1 MAKSRGLRHLSGL
14 KKSQLVDLMLKEDEK
29 AASIENEEK
38 TVSSTQEKQAVDG
51 TEEKH
56 DQEQNIEI
64 GKRQGR
70 DQNTESS
77 RTQGKEPKQ
86 TAQNVEIS
94 KVQEIE
100 QRQEKSTETR
110 QTQGQSPEQ
119 KQAQNAEIRQ
129 MQDAEKFEGRI
140 QSVKEGRNE
149 RTAKTERQERKAS
162 KIITSDGIE
171 IDNPELDSGISA
183 HGILEVM
190 PDGYGFI
197 RCENYLPGEHDVYV
211 SPSQIRK
218 FGLKTGDI
226 INGNTRVKTQQ
237 EKFSA
242 LLYIR
247 SINGCHPSEILR
259 RPNFEDLTPVFPNER
274 IRLETDRSAV
284 AMRIM
289 DVVSPIGKGQR
300 GMIVS
305 PPKAGK
311 TTLLKQVAR
320 AVTRNNPDM
329 HLIILLID
337 ERPEEVTDIKEAI
350 EGKNVEVIYSTFD
363 ELPEHH
369 KRVSEM
375 VIERARRLVEHKK
388 DVMILLDSITR
399 LARAYNL
406 IVPPSGRTLSGGI
419 DPAALHMPK
428 RFFGAARNMREGGS
442 ITILATALVDTG
454 SRMDDVIYEE
464 FKGTGNMEMILDRK
478 LSERRIFPAVDIIK
492 SGTRRED
499 LLLNREEQEA
509 VEVMRRAINGMKA
522 DEAVEN
528 ILNLFVRTNSNREFC
543 QMVKKTKLI

>member
-1 MAKSRGLRHLSGL
+1 MREKYESLSVTVLRDVAKSRGLKHLSGL
-14 KKSQLVDLMLKEDEK
+14 KKRELVELMLEEDKKDALKEKSEK
-29 AASIENEEK
+29 ETQEGTTERTKEK
-38 TVSSTQEKQAVDG
+38 TTRG
-51 TEEKH
+51 TEDKH
-56 DQEQNIEI
+56 TQTIERRQDVRNAQPRENRSEQGDRSNGGEHA
-64 GKRQGR
+64 
-70 DQNTESS
+70 ESGE
-77 RTQGKEPKQ
+77 R
-86 TAQNVEIS
+86 
-94 KVQEIE
+94 
-100 QRQEKSTETR
+100 
-110 QTQGQSPEQ
+110 PE
-119 KQAQNAEIRQ
+119 RRP
-129 MQDAEKFEGRI
+129 G
-140 QSVKEGRNE
+140 
-149 RTAKTERQERKAS
+149 
-162 KIITSDGIE
+162 KIITPDGIE

-197 RCENYLPGEHDVYV
+197 RCENYLPGENDVYV

-226 INGNTRVKTQQ
+226 IHGNTRIKTQQ

-247 SINGCHPSEILR
+247 SINDCHPSEILR
-259 RPNFEDLTPVFPNER
+259 RPNFEDLTPIFPNER
-274 IRLETDRSAV
+274 IRLETERSAV

-311 TTLLKQVAR
+311 TTLLKQVAK
-320 AVTRNNPDM
+320 AVTRNNPEM

-454 SRMDDVIYEE
+454 SRMDDVVYEE
-464 FKGTGNMEMILDRK
+464 FKGTGNMELILDRK
-478 LSERRIFPAVDIIK
+478 LSERRIFPAVDITG

-499 LLLNREEQEA
+499 LLLNQEEREA
-509 VEVMRRAINGMKA
+509 VEVMRRAINGMRA
-522 DEAVEN
+522 DEAVES
-528 ILNLFVRTNSNREFC
+528 ILNLFVRTKNNREFC
-543 QMVKKTKLI
+543 QVVKKTKLV